1 MSEETPASRRRQI
14 LAWLH
19 PWTLAGHTVTYLIGL
34 GAAHYLGAALNA
46 PAAWLG
52 WLWTLSLQ
60 AGMFLLEG
68 TWADTP
74 RASAPPPP
82 ERVRL
87 ERRAIFAGFALL
99 ALTASLTVTLARA
112 PGAGLSVWV
121 LMGASF
127 ALLGW
132 YALPPWNGARRGYG
146 EILLAMAGSNLVPA
160 LAFTLQ
166 TGTVHRLLAM
176 VTFALPLLYIASQL
190 ALELET
196 YAADLKYLR
205 YTLLL
210 RLGWEQGMRV
220 HNGLV
225 GAALLVMGA
234 ALGMGLSPRLG
245 LPPLLSLSWGGF
257 QIWYLGRIREGMAP
271 DWRIL
276 RLSAALLYA
285 LPACL
290 TAFTLWSG

>member
-1 MSEETPASRRRQI
+1 MSKEAPLSERRQV

-19 PWTLAGHTVTYLIGL
+19 PWILAAHTVTYLLGL
-34 GAAHYLGAALNA
+34 GAARYLGAALDT
-46 PAAWLG
+46 PAGWLG

-60 AGMFLLEG
+60 AGFFLLEG
-68 TWADTP
+68 VWADAQ

-87 ERRAIFAGFALL
+87 ERRAVLAGFALL
-99 ALTASLTVTLARA
+99 ALTASLTVGLAHA
-112 PGAGLSVWV
+112 PGAGVSTWV
-121 LMGASF
+121 LMAFSF

-132 YALPPWNGARRGYG
+132 YALPPWEGARRGYG
-146 EILLAMAGSNLVPA
+146 EILLAVVGSNLVPA
-160 LAFTLQ
+160 LAFALQ

-176 VTFALPLLYIASQL
+176 VTFALPFLYLASRL

-196 YAADLKYLR
+196 YAQDVKYLR

-210 RLGWEQGMRV
+210 RLGWERGMRV

-225 GAALLVMGA
+225 GAALLVMGI
-234 ALGMGLSPRLG
+234 ALGTGLAPRLG

-257 QIWYLGRIREGMAP
+257 QIWYLGRIRDGMAP

-276 RLSAALLYA
+276 RLSAILLYA

-290 TAFTLWSG
+290 TVFTLWSG

>member
-1 MSEETPASRRRQI
+1 MSTGTPASQRRQI

-19 PWTLAGHTVTYLIGL
+19 PWVLAGHTVTYLIGL
-34 GAAHYLGAALNA
+34 GAARYLGTALNA

-68 TWADTP
+68 AWADAQ
-74 RASAPPPP
+74 RASPPPPP

-87 ERRAIFAGFALL
+87 ERRAVLAGFALL
-99 ALTASLTVTLARA
+99 ALTASLTVMLARA
-112 PGAGLSVWV
+112 SGAGLNAWV
-121 LMGASF
+121 LMAISF

-132 YALPPWNGARRGYG
+132 YALPPWQGARRGYG
-146 EILLAMAGSNLVPA
+146 EILLAVVGSNLVPA
-160 LAFTLQ
+160 LAFALQ

-176 VTFALPLLYIASQL
+176 VTFALPLLYIASRL

-196 YAADLKYLR
+196 YAQDLKYLHH
-205 YTLLL
+205 TLLL
-210 RLGWEQGMRV
+210 RLGWEQGIRV

-234 ALGMGLSPRLG
+234 ALGMGLAPRLG

-271 DWRIL
+271 DWRVL